1 MKKLFLLFACTALL
15 CGCKDDETPEG
26 GGNPDPSLTLTV
38 DAAKSQAVQLT
49 VTPESDLTTY
59 YAGAVKKETL
69 ETTHKNDLAAAVDA
83 QLAQLAEEAGKTVP
97 ALLKELGKQGKST
110 VTVKGLTSGCDY
122 AAFAVSMDADG
133 KQLTQPVKEE
143 FKTTDDFFTVTIS
156 DITPTTAELLF
167 EPENDELVYFFNVLD
182 KNTYA
187 EHHDSD
193 IATYINNLIA
203 EQKLWEDKTV
213 AEIVQEISSTGPQ
226 PYTAQ
231 RLTPDCDYLAFAVG
245 LAEDGTLT
253 TKPTIEEFRTPELVV
268 DLTFESKVLKQEW
281 DNIDFEVTPS
291 DNELTYWFS
300 LRPAAFCKDKTD
312 AELLA
317 TVINDD
323 SFIMPYMIYSGKTTI
338 ERLPGETPYTYYLSD
353 TGYVLLVFGYDVDAG
368 VATTGLSRF
377 EMRTAKPA
385 GDPATCTFAVNVSDL
400 KARSANVDITPS
412 DEQQTYVWELMTSES
427 YESYKNRL
435 NDYVA
440 DFVGQVGIDE
450 LENLRTMGPEGY
462 NYTDMLVPNS
472 TYYVWAVC
480 LDENGKPK
488 ANVFVSEPFVTPA
501 AVLSSATCTA
511 TLNKYFNGDEVYALD
526 PATYADAKGY
536 AYVSL
541 TFEHNDD
548 AKMWYGG
555 IFSEDL
561 TDPAEWSDE
570 DIYSALNNWDYSFP
584 TGVLRYCSWNTPC
597 TVLAFAKDA
606 AGEYGP
612 VYRKGYTFTKAGAA
626 PISEFEIP
634 TGFGMSSVLKFVPA
648 PKQQPIRFRTPEP
661 NTKQ

>member
-1 MKKLFLLFACTALL
+1 MTK
-15 CGCKDDETPEG
+15 PRRG

-110 VTVKGLTSGCDY
+110 ITVKGLTSGCDY

-143 FKTTDDFFTVTIS
+143 FKTTDDFFTVTVS

-338 ERLPGETPYTYYLSD
+338 ERLPGETPYT
-353 TGYVLLVFGYDVDAG
+353 
-368 VATTGLSRF
+368 
-377 EMRTAKPA
+377 
-385 GDPATCTFAVNVSDL
+385 
-400 KARSANVDITPS
+400 
-412 DEQQTYVWELMTSES
+412 
-427 YESYKNRL
+427 
-435 NDYVA
+435 
-440 DFVGQVGIDE
+440 
-450 LENLRTMGPEGY
+450 
-462 NYTDMLVPNS
+462 
-472 TYYVWAVC
+472 
-480 LDENGKPK
+480 
-488 ANVFVSEPFVTPA
+488 
-501 AVLSSATCTA
+501 
-511 TLNKYFNGDEVYALD
+511 
-526 PATYADAKGY
+526 
-536 AYVSL
+536 
-541 TFEHNDD
+541 
-548 AKMWYGG
+548 
-555 IFSEDL
+555 
-561 TDPAEWSDE
+561 
-570 DIYSALNNWDYSFP
+570 
-584 TGVLRYCSWNTPC
+584 
-597 TVLAFAKDA
+597 
-606 AGEYGP
+606 
-612 VYRKGYTFTKAGAA
+612 
-626 PISEFEIP
+626 
-634 TGFGMSSVLKFVPA
+634 
-648 PKQQPIRFRTPEP
+648 
-661 NTKQ
+661 